1 MKKKNVRPKF
11 KMLASNFAYSKTY
24 YSAWKFVRGMF
35 MKPDLMTD
43 IQKEDII
50 EHYDINRSQLNEIIA
65 RCLNCKEHRSNR
77 KI

>member
-24 YSAWKFVRGMF
+24 YSAREYVRGMF
-35 MKPDLMTD
+35 MKPDLMTET
-43 IQKEDII
+43 QKEDLIT
-50 EHYDINRSQLNEIIA
+50 HYNINHRELNEIIA
-65 RCLNCKEHRSNR
+65 WCLNCKEHRSNR